1 MATLPTYGLF
11 MVICEVDK
19 TGKKQA
25 VRHFFLPS
33 REKSVILQT
42 EIMIRKILIT
52 LLLLVP
58 LYSQAQYVR
67 LFGKPTETALYV
79 DLDHVWSYNLYEAS
93 RWGLGARLAIHPE
106 ILGRRATYIDGYV
119 GYGLRDTKWKGGLGI
134 KLPITKKSTVNVSVR
149 RDYEK
154 AASRSLSSYNITNI
168 SSLSAFVTRRLCDH
182 LEAIVGYTYGGRWTL
197 GAEGRI
203 YMGHRLFEGGTLL
216 YAVDGDKLPREDG
229 AVLRLSASDKHGFT
243 AEVILGATWPEV
255 KPVARALA
263 QYDKTSKRKALT
275 TTLFLQG
282 GLTAPGTPYT
292 YMFDLGGT
300 YGAPICFN
308 HTLQTALPNEFTA
321 NLFMFVGAKVA
332 TTKPLWNFDLRE
344 VQLGSHPVPFVQL
357 TAAWG
362 TLWGQ
367 DGNGQLFYEW
377 LPLQAP
383 NMGIA
388 EPAAGI
394 EGLLRWG
401 LTDWGIAAAY
411 RLTPP
416 QAPYARLDTRSN
428 LTLLLTAKLIF

>member
-1 MATLPTYGLF
+1 MTRKTL
-11 MVICEVDK
+11 
-19 TGKKQA
+19 
-25 VRHFFLPS
+25 
-33 REKSVILQT
+33 IL
-42 EIMIRKILIT
+42 

-58 LYSQAQYVR
+58 LCSQAQHVR
-67 LFGKPTETALYV
+67 LFGNPAETAFYV

-93 RWGLGARLAIHPE
+93 RWGLGARLAMHPK
-106 ILGRRATYIDGYV
+106 ILDRRTTYIDGYV

-134 KLPITKKSTVNVSVR
+134 KLPVTQKGTLAVSVK
-149 RDYEK
+149 RDYVK
-154 AASRSLSSYNITNI
+154 AASRSLSGYNITNI

-182 LEAIVGYTYGGRWTL
+182 LEATVGYTHIGRWTL
-197 GAEGRI
+197 GAEGHI

-216 YAVDGDKLPREDG
+216 YVVDGDKLPREDG
-229 AVLRLSASDKHGFT
+229 AMLRLSASDRQGFSAAVT
-243 AEVILGATWPEV
+243 LGATWPEV
-255 KPVARALA
+255 KPVARVLA
-263 QYDKTSKRKALT
+263 QYDKTSKRKVLT
-275 TTLFLQG
+275 TTLFIQG
-282 GLTAPGTPYT
+282 GFSAPGTPYT

-321 NLFMFVGAKVA
+321 SLFAFAGAKVS
-332 TTKPLWNFDLRE
+332 TTKPLWNFDLHE

-383 NMGIA
+383 HMGIA

-416 QAPYARLDTRSN
+416 QAPYTRLEAITN